1 VWRGMRRASV
11 FKLLMLLVI
20 FYLSQH
26 KRPIH
31 EKNYF
36 TSQCQLPV
44 LKKKKVTVD
53 TIITDATIYTV
64 NNNFDKAT
72 AIAILE
78 GKIIAVGTNEELA
91 DKYQSSTIDAK
102 G

>member
-1 VWRGMRRASV
+1 
-11 FKLLMLLVI
+11 MLFLVI
-20 FYLSQH
+20 FFYLSQH

-31 EKNYF
+31 QKKIILLLY
-36 TSQCQLPV
+36 SVSLLPV
-44 LKKKKVTVD
+44 LKDKVTVD

-91 DKYQSSTIDAK
+91 DKYQSRNTIDAK
-102 G
+102 GKFYLSWTV